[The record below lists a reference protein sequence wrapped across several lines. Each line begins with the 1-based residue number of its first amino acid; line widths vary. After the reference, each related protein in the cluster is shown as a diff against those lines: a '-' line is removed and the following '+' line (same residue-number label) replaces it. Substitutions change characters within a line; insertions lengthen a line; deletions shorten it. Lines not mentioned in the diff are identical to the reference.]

1 MAASALHDHKP
12 SQPRIHWTRSRAR
25 AAKAT
30 NPETHGPLNPP
41 SPPKRAKHPQ
51 NSDAM
56 KPRKT
61 PVEPSPED
69 STRDNEFKR
78 LKAALLQELG
88 ENVHIVSGEW
98 AKSLYCDVVDQASL
112 DRYLASESSG
122 YKLDETGEGRWAG
135 LPRNPSEES
144 ALYQPVAAILSGILK
159 YLGDQPRGNGVT
171 REVVSSH
178 DPKSTFRYEDLKDLC
193 PDISIVA
200 TGPSFERAAAKDEYV
215 VGIGYSN
222 VASVVEVKRDQDLA
236 SATFNEAEQVSQL
249 AFYCR
254 NIFTKQPNRNFV
266 RSMIVTENCVRVGH
280 YDRGGFWFT
289 PLIDIHRD
297 PHTFIRLVLGLG
309 SSNEQTLG
317 LDTSVQWTVDSAT
330 GKKTSGTIAGLD
342 AEGLPIVYQINMG
355 HSPFVRPEIKSRGT
369 TCWHAIDPRNG
380 QDVFVKDAWRL
391 TNKTSEYDYLQ
402 IAQGIDGVV
411 QIISFQDD
419 CATTK
424 DYRPTALVPE
434 TFKHKTKSRLIV
446 HRYGKSIEHFS
457 SRSQAIGALRDVIV
471 AHRALLS
478 KSVLHRD
485 VAVQN
490 ILLGPE
496 DAPPGRRGVLIDLDM
511 ATWTFK
517 DVSEQ
522 RAEAGVGVRRFQS
535 STVLWGL
542 ESECPPF
549 TTTLTT
555 SSPFST
561 CSATWFSSGTGPGSE
576 DLTALIDSKAGLCCR
591 QCPGTTLWWGDA
603 CDTLVDGFR
612 ELVWAAMLKK
622 IIVRSKEDILPEE
635 RRQRLEAIAKDSGD
649 IYDKVVKLFDDALAS
664 FEQEDSAPPA
674 VVSIAPPT
682 CPTPIAPIAT
692 AAPTPGIAAPVII
705 PAETAKVGTNLKRR
719 LEVDNTD
726 APAPPPK
733 RSRTSKPAAL
743 PKPRKRAQRTRP
755 ETSLPQ
761 PIRRSARL
769 NRS

>member
-1 MAASALHDHKP
+1 MGPNPS
-12 SQPRIHWTRSRAR
+12 SQPRIHWTRARSR
-25 AAKAT
+25 AAKAGSD
-30 NPETHGPLNPP
+30 PHVP
-41 SPPKRAKHPQ
+41 SPPKRGK
-51 NSDAM
+51 
-56 KPRKT
+56 
-61 PVEPSPED
+61 PVEKPDTTKPPTPIAQPSAED
-69 STRDNEFKR
+69 ISRDAEFKR
-78 LKAALLQELG
+78 LKAALMQELG
-88 ENVHIVSGEW
+88 EKVHVGSEEW
-98 AKSLYCDVVDQASL
+98 TKSLYCDLVNQASL

-122 YKLDETGEGRWAG
+122 YKLDETGEGRWARI
-135 LPRNPSEES
+135 PRNPSEES

-171 REVVSSH
+171 REVVRSH

-266 RSMIVTENCVRVGH
+266 RSMIVTENRVRVVH
-280 YDRGGFWFT
+280 YDREGFWFT

-309 SSNEQTLG
+309 SANEQTLG
-317 LDTSVQWTVDSAT
+317 LDTTVQWTVDSAT

-369 TCWHAIDPRNG
+369 TCWHAINPRNG

-391 TNKTSEYDYLQ
+391 TNKTSEYAYLQ
-402 IAQGIDGVV
+402 VAQGIGGVV
-411 QIISFQDD
+411 QMVSFQDD

-424 DYRPTALVPE
+424 GYRPTGLVPE
-434 TFKHKTKSRLIV
+434 TFKNKTKSRLIV
-446 HRYGKSIEHFS
+446 HRHGKSIEHFT

-478 KSVLHRD
+478 KSI
-485 VAVQN
+485 QN

-522 RAEAGVGVRRFQS
+522 RAEAGVIIDVPSRA
-535 STVLWGL
+535 VLLWGL
-542 ESECPPF
+542 ESECPPLHDHLDDLESF
-549 TTTLTT
+549 FYVLCHLTRRRDCAVANAQGPPCGGETLAIH
-555 SSPFST
+555 SSTAFG
-561 CSATWFSSGTGPGSE
+561 SSFGQ
-576 DLTALIDSKAGLCCR
+576 R
-591 QCPGTTLWWGDA
+591 
-603 CDTLVDGFR
+603 
-612 ELVWAAMLKK
+612 LKK
-622 IIVRSKEDILPEE
+622 IFSPKKGASDS
-635 RRQRLEAIAKDSGD
+635 RRLRRTPGISTT
-649 IYDKVVKLFDDALAS
+649 S
-664 FEQEDSAPPA
+664 RRTTAPPA

-705 PAETAKVGTNLKRR
+705 PSETAKVGTNLKRR
-719 LEVDNTD
+719 LE
-726 APAPPPK
+726 
-733 RSRTSKPAAL
+733 
-743 PKPRKRAQRTRP
+743 PRKRAQRTRP

-769 NRS
+769 NCS